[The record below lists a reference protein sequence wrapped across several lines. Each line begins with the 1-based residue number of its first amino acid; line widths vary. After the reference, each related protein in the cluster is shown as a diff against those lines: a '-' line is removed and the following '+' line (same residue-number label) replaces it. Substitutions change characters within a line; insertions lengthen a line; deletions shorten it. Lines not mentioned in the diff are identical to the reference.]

1 MKERN
6 KLRIQMIHKNIN
18 GVELCEKVGITQ
30 THLSRILKG
39 KSGGTM
45 ALWEKI
51 AIALECNV
59 SDIV

>member
-6 KLRIQMIHKNIN
+6 KLRIKMIEQNIN
-18 GVELCEKVGITQ
+18 GIELCEKVDITP

-51 AIALECNV
+51 AKALECNV